1 MKELIKEIYDDMNLL
16 YVSGRS
22 NHLIIARQMAKLEA
36 IYNDL
41 LKQEENK
48 KDTTQ
53 EDGDNNGD

>member
-36 IYNDL
+36 IYNEL
-41 LKQEENK
+41 SEEEKNKTEKKEENG
-48 KDTTQ
+48 
-53 EDGDNNGD
+53 E

>member
-1 MKELIKEIYDDMNLL
+1 MKEQIKEIYDDMNLL

-41 LKQEENK
+41 LKQEEDK
-48 KDTTQ
+48 KDTIDK
-53 EDGDNNGD
+53 DGENDGN